1 VCDTRNRRTENIIA
15 PTERGAGARGMETDG
30 VTPAD
35 ASAPYIHI
43 RAMQVEGRVNIHRGH
58 LNAVDVGHS
67 GQTEDQAQ
75 VGVGSGVHH
84 RVIRHLPAPATV
96 IGEGWRRS
104 EKNATS
110 RKHRRANGLKS

>member
-1 VCDTRNRRTENIIA
+1 
-15 PTERGAGARGMETDG
+15 METDG

-96 IGEGWRRS
+96 IERGVAEVRKERDITQTPEGKRLEIVFITEYTGTWS
-104 EKNATS
+104 P
-110 RKHRRANGLKS
+110 

>member
-1 VCDTRNRRTENIIA
+1 
-15 PTERGAGARGMETDG
+15 
-30 VTPAD
+30 
-35 ASAPYIHI
+35 
-43 RAMQVEGRVNIHRGH
+43 
-58 LNAVDVGHS
+58 
-67 GQTEDQAQ
+67 